1 MSTFVKICG
10 LTDEAAIRAAIDAG
24 TDAVGFVFQERSPRN
39 ISVELAKYLAEDL
52 PASVLR
58 VAVTMHPDRALW
70 NLIQATLRPDVVQTD
85 IEDLRYLEVDAAI
98 EQWPVIR
105 EGSVPNSVPERFVYE
120 GPKSGQG
127 ETVDWNIAAGYSRR
141 GRMILAGGL
150 NSQNVVEA
158 IRTVRPFGVD
168 VSSAVESVP
177 GRKDPAK
184 IKTFVEAAK
193 AA

>member
-1 MSTFVKICG
+1 MKICG
-10 LTDEAAIRAAIDAG
+10 LTDEAGIRAAIDAG

>member
-1 MSTFVKICG
+1 MKICG
-10 LTDEAAIRAAIDAG
+10 LTDEAGIRAAIDAG
-24 TDAVGFVFQERSPRN
+24 TDAVGFVFHERSPRN
-39 ISVELAKYLAEDL
+39 ISVELAKRLAKNL

-58 VAVTMHPDRALW
+58 VAVTTHPDRALW
-70 NLIQATLRPDVVQTD
+70 DLIQATLRPDVVQTD

-105 EGSVPNSVPERFVYE
+105 EGSAPNSVPEHFVYE

-150 NSQNVVEA
+150 NSQNVAEA